1 MRKLWQVALAMAVA
15 ALPAPIVAQQ
25 SDLAQTCPDPALDAH
40 AREVCVAVAQA
51 AESAQPQI
59 GILIAG
65 GNPTPGAAGPGGLR
79 LGRLPPIGVS
89 ARVGLTFVRLPNV
102 LVEHAGG
109 EIRQVERAVGI
120 PAPALGTTASV
131 GVYPGITLAP
141 GIGGVG
147 SVDLLGSATWLPF
160 RALGVGNFGHR
171 GASVAYGVGARLGLV
186 RETFEVPAVSVS
198 TMYRRLGSAR
208 FGEVC
213 REDHRFVVGPCEGTA
228 GEFGFDMD
236 SWNHRLTVGKRLL
249 GVGLVGGVGYDRHT
263 SDAVIAVRRSDT
275 VGEPRLQ
282 RGAARITDGRASG
295 FVNASY
301 TFLLSSAVL
310 EAGWMGGGERSADF
324 PVDPGAF
331 DPRRGTFFGSI
342 AARVAF

>member
-15 ALPAPIVAQQ
+15 ALPAPLVAQK
-25 SDLAQTCPDPALDAH
+25 SDLAQTCRDPALDART
-40 AREVCVAVAQA
+40 REVCVAVAQA
-51 AESAQPQI
+51 AESAQPQL

-65 GNPTPGAAGPGGLR
+65 GNPTPGAVGPGGLR

-89 ARVGLTFVRLPNV
+89 ARLGIAFVRLPDV
-102 LVEHAGG
+102 LLEHAGG
-109 EIRQVERAVGI
+109 EIRQVNEAVGI
-120 PAPALGTTASV
+120 PAPALGATASL
-131 GVYPGITLAP
+131 GLYPGVTVAP

-160 RALGVGNFGHR
+160 RALGVGEFEHR
-171 GASVAYGVGARLGLV
+171 GGNVAYGLGARLGLA
-186 RETFEVPAVSVS
+186 RETFGVPAVSVS

-213 REDHRFVVGPCEGTA
+213 REDPRFVVGPCEGTA
-228 GEFGFDMD
+228 GEFGFDMG

-249 GVGLVGGVGYDRHT
+249 GVGLGGGVGYDRHT

-275 VGEPRLQ
+275 IGEPRLQ
-282 RGAARITDGRASG
+282 RGAARITDGRASA

-301 TFLLSSAVL
+301 TFLLSSVAL
-310 EAGWMGGGERSADF
+310 EAGWMGGGERIADF

-331 DPRRGTFFGSI
+331 DPQRGTFFGSI

>member
-1 MRKLWQVALAMAVA
+1 MRKFWQVALAMGVT

-25 SDLAQTCPDPALDAH
+25 SDLAQTCRDPALDAR
-40 AREVCVAVAQA
+40 ARDVCVAVAQA
-51 AESAQPQI
+51 AESAQPQL

-65 GNPTPGAAGPGGLR
+65 GNPTPGAVGPGGLR

-109 EIRQVERAVGI
+109 DVRQVDRAVGI
-120 PAPALGTTASV
+120 PTPALGTTASV
-131 GVYPGITLAP
+131 GVYPGTTLAP

-198 TMYRRLGSAR
+198 TMYRRLGTSR

-213 REDHRFVVGPCEGTA
+213 RVNWQLVDGGCEGSV
-228 GEFGFDMD
+228 GEFGFDLG
-236 SWNHRLTVGKRLL
+236 SWNHRLTAGKRLL
-249 GVGLVGGVGYDRHT
+249 GVGLMAGVGFDRHH
-263 SDAVIAVRRSDT
+263 SNAEIAYRGRGGFGQPAVERS
-275 VGEPRLQ
+275 G
-282 RGAARITDGRASG
+282 ARITDSRSSAFAS
-295 FVNASY
+295 ASY
-301 TFLLSSAVL
+301 TWLLSTVTL
-310 EAGWMGGGERSADF
+310 EAGWMQGGAPVGGF
-324 PVDPGAF
+324 PRTDTAF
-331 DPRRGTFFGSI
+331 DPRRGTFFGNVG
-342 AARVAF
+342 ARVAF